1 MKKLLLLAVACF
13 LLSAI
18 MAGEGQ
24 AADKVEIALVPP
36 AMVSP
41 FYQAVIKGA
50 NEVAAK
56 YGYELQILA
65 PDREDD
71 AAGLLNIV
79 ETMISKKVN
88 AIALCA
94 MDEETSVTAVKKA
107 NAAGIPIVLFNTLV
121 DLPSGDVFAYV
132 GYDQRKG
139 GAQVAEY
146 VLSKIQGDIKAA
158 IIEGL
163 PSSYT
168 TERAGGFNDVAAK
181 EPRLK
186 VVVSQAADWEREK
199 AMNVVTNI
207 LSAHPEIN
215 VIFGLSDEMG
225 IGAGQAV
232 KAAGKTINDILIM
245 GLDGNESAFDAIRK
259 GLTTG
264 TCDVNP
270 VGIGTAT
277 IETIHKALIGESSPK
292 KVVTDTIIV
301 DASNVAK

>member
-1 MKKLLLLAVACF
+1 MKKLLFITVVCF

-18 MAGEGQ
+18 MVGEGQ
-24 AADKVEIALVPP
+24 AADKIEIALVPP

-41 FYQAVIKGA
+41 FYQAVIQGA
-50 NEVAAK
+50 EEVAKK

-79 ETMISKKVN
+79 ETMISKKVS

-94 MDEETSVTAVKKA
+94 MDEETSVTAVQKA

-121 DLPSGDVFAYV
+121 ELPAGDVFAYV

-139 GAQVAEY
+139 GAQVANY
-146 VLSKIQGDIKAA
+146 VLSKVSGDIKAA

-168 TERAGGFNDVAAK
+168 TERAGGFNDVAATDA
-181 EPRLK
+181 RLK

-199 AMNVVTNI
+199 AMNVVTNV
-207 LSAHPEIN
+207 LSANPEIN
-215 VIFGLSDEMG
+215 VIFGLSDEMA

-232 KAAGKTINDILIM
+232 KAAGKSDAILIM

-259 GLTTG
+259 GLISG

-277 IETIHKALIGESSPK
+277 IETIYKALNGESSPK

-301 DASNVAK
+301 DAANVAK

>member
-1 MKKLLLLAVACF
+1 MKKVLLLAVAGVF
-13 LLSAI
+13 LSAVVC
-18 MAGEGQ
+18 GGVQ
-24 AADKVEIALVPP
+24 AADTVEIAVVPP

-41 FYQAVIKGA
+41 FYQAVIQGA
-50 NEVAAK
+50 EEVADK
-56 YGYELQILA
+56 YGYDLKILA

-79 ETMISKKVN
+79 ETMISRGVD

-94 MDEETSVTAVKKA
+94 MDEETSVTAVQKA

-121 DLPSGDVFAYV
+121 EIPAGDVFAYV

-139 GAQVAEY
+139 GAQVANY
-146 VLSKIQGDIKAA
+146 VLSKIDGEIKAA

-168 TERAGGFNDVAAK
+168 TERAGGFNDVAAT
-181 EPRLK
+181 EERLT

-207 LSAHPEIN
+207 LTAHPEIN
-215 VIFGLSDEMG
+215 MIFGLSDEMG

-232 KAAGKTINDILIM
+232 KAAGKTIDDILIM

-259 GLTTG
+259 GLTSG

-277 IETIHKALIGESSPK
+277 IETIHKALNGEESPK
-292 KVVTDTIIV
+292 MVVTDTIIV
-301 DASNVAK
+301 DADNVAR

>member
-1 MKKLLLLAVACF
+1 MKKVFLITAVGV

-18 MAGEGQ
+18 VCGGVQ

-41 FYQAVIKGA
+41 FYQAVIQGA
-50 NEVAAK
+50 EEVASK
-56 YGYELQILA
+56 YDYDLKILA

-79 ETMISKKVN
+79 ETMISRGVD
-88 AIALCA
+88 AIAVCA
-94 MDEETSVTAVKKA
+94 MDEETSVTAVQKA

-121 DLPSGDVFAYV
+121 ELPAGDVFAYI

-139 GAQVAEY
+139 GAQVANY
-146 VLSKIQGDIKAA
+146 VLSKISGDIKVA

-168 TERAGGFNDVAAK
+168 TERAGGFNDVAAT
-181 EPRLK
+181 EERLS

-207 LSAHPEIN
+207 LTANPEIN
-215 VIFGLSDEMG
+215 MIFGLSDEMG

-232 KAAGKTINDILIM
+232 KAAGKTEDILIM

-259 GLTTG
+259 GLTSG

-277 IETIHKALIGESSPK
+277 IETIYKALNGESSPK

-301 DASNVAK
+301 DAENVAK

>member
-1 MKKLLLLAVACF
+1 MKKLLLLTVACF

-18 MAGEGQ
+18 MAGEGR
-24 AADKVEIALVPP
+24 AADKIEIALVPP

-41 FYQAVIKGA
+41 FYQAVIQGA
-50 NEVAAK
+50 EEVAKK

-79 ETMISKKVN
+79 ETMISKKVS

-94 MDEETSVTAVKKA
+94 MDEETSVTAVQKA

-121 DLPSGDVFAYV
+121 ELPAGDVFAYV

-139 GAQVAEY
+139 GAQVANY
-146 VLSKIQGDIKAA
+146 VLSKVSGDIKAA

-181 EPRLK
+181 ETRLK

-199 AMNVVTNI
+199 AMNVVTNV
-207 LSAHPEIN
+207 LSANPEIN
-215 VIFGLSDEMG
+215 VIFGLSDEMA

-232 KAAGKTINDILIM
+232 KAAGKSDAILIM

-259 GLTTG
+259 GLISG

-277 IETIHKALIGESSPK
+277 IETIYKALNGESSPK
-292 KVVTDTIIV
+292 MVVTDTIIV
-301 DASNVAK
+301 DAENVAK

>member
-1 MKKLLLLAVACF
+1 MKKLLLLTVACF

-24 AADKVEIALVPP
+24 AADKIEIALVPP

-41 FYQAVIKGA
+41 FYQAVIQGA
-50 NEVAAK
+50 EEVAKK

-94 MDEETSVTAVKKA
+94 MDEETSVTAVQKA

-121 DLPSGDVFAYV
+121 ELPAGDVFAYV

-139 GAQVAEY
+139 GAQVADY
-146 VLSKIQGDIKAA
+146 VLSKVSGDIKAA

-199 AMNVVTNI
+199 AMNVVTNV
-207 LSAHPEIN
+207 LSANPEIN
-215 VIFGLSDEMG
+215 VIFGLSDEMA

-232 KAAGKTINDILIM
+232 KAAGKSDAILIM

-259 GLTTG
+259 GLISG

-270 VGIGTAT
+270 VGIGVAT
-277 IETIHKALIGESSPK
+277 IETIYKALNGESSPK
-292 KVVTDTIIV
+292 MVVTDTIIV
-301 DASNVAK
+301 DAGNVAK

>member
-1 MKKLLLLAVACF
+1 MKKVFLITAVCLLV
-13 LLSAI
+13 SAI
-18 MAGEGQ
+18 MFGEAQ
-24 AADKVEIALVPP
+24 AADKIEIALVPP

-41 FYQAVIKGA
+41 FYQAVIQGA
-50 NEVAAK
+50 EIVADK
-56 YGYELQILA
+56 HDYELKILA

-79 ETMISKKVN
+79 ETMISRGVDAL
-88 AIALCA
+88 AICA
-94 MDEETSVTAVKKA
+94 MDEETSVTAVQKA

-121 DLPSGDVFAYV
+121 ELPAGDVFAYV

-139 GAQVAEY
+139 GAQVANY
-146 VLSKIQGDIKAA
+146 VLSKVEGDIKAA

-168 TERAGGFNDVAAK
+168 TERAGGFNDVAAT
-181 EPRLK
+181 EERLN
-186 VVVSQAADWEREK
+186 VIVSQAADWEREK

-207 LSAHPEIN
+207 LTAHPEIN
-215 VIFGLSDEMG
+215 MIFGLSDEMG

-232 KAAGKTINDILIM
+232 KAAGKTIDDILIM

-259 GLTTG
+259 GLTSG

-277 IETIHKALIGESSPK
+277 IETIYKALNGEESPK
-292 KVVTDTIIV
+292 MVVTDTIIV
-301 DASNVAK
+301 DADNVVK